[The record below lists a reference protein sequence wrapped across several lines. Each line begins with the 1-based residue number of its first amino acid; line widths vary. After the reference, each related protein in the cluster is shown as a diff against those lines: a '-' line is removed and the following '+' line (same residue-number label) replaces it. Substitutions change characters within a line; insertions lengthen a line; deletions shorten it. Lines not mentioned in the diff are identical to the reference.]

1 MISLAGLMS
10 IRRVL
15 AEDPCTFAASILV
28 HCGGACPI
36 RHYFLVQVIVRGGSL
51 TLESV
56 VLALCHLGGLQ
67 AAVGGGGCD

>member
-1 MISLAGLMS
+1 MISLAGLRS

-28 HCGGACPI
+28 HCGGACPV

-56 VLALCHLGGLQ
+56 VLALCDL
-67 AAVGGGGCD
+67 